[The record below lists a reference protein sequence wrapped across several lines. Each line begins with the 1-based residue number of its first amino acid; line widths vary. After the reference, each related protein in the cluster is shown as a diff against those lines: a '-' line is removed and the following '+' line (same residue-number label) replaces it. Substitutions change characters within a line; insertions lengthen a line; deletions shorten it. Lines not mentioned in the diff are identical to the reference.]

1 MNTAVQELK
10 MITESKN
17 KRNKNKTKE
26 TKPKIL
32 IENQNLKNSF
42 FLSFMCFAN
51 CILYLGYSKFLG

>member
-51 CILYLGYSKFLG
+51 CIL